1 MNNCEEKI
9 HRSQLIKNFID
20 KGKVIAYKKE
30 DTSIARFRNISKLF
44 KSEWCKLH
52 SRINRRSGLA
62 PSKKPLWFEDMDQV
76 FTETNAEIGLSF
88 SAHKTSFVQNDGDSG
103 RGTG

>member
-1 MNNCEEKI
+1 M
-9 HRSQLIKNFID
+9 
-20 KGKVIAYKKE
+20 IAYKKE
-30 DTSIARFRNISKLF
+30 DTSIARLRNISKLF

-52 SRINRRSGLA
+52 SRINRRGGLA

-76 FTETNAEIGLSF
+76 FSETNAEIGLSF